1 MSGRGLAVDAWL
13 WRDASDRLTCD
24 SPGVRA
30 ANYPA
35 TCRAVAD
42 ALGLVP
48 SGGLVV
54 GLDEMF
60 WGFGRGGQ
68 TVGLDWDIWM
78 GFMAVAHTPASENLV
93 KDIAAWLGA
102 RRDAKPSIEAA
113 GGGK

>member
-1 MSGRGLAVDAWL
+1 MDARL

-24 SPGVRA
+24 WLGVGA
-30 ANYPA
+30 ADYPA

-54 GLDEMF
+54 GPDQMF
-60 WGFGRGGQ
+60 WGFGRGVQ

-78 GFMAVAHTPASENLV
+78 GFMAVAHTPASEPLV

-113 GGGK
+113 GGDR